1 MSWARARRSTA
12 RTGRP
17 RSAEVQASRGTA
29 VGVTEIKT
37 DGADDCATREA
48 FFGFDTRFTELEME
62 PTCCLV
68 CYYGIFYLLM
78 MIKIEQTY
86 AEII

>member
-17 RSAEVQASRGTA
+17 RSAEVQPSRGTA

-48 FFGFDTRFTELEME
+48 FFGFDTRLGQLEME
-62 PTCCLV
+62 PTVTRRLFLYWPPKAV
-68 CYYGIFYLLM
+68 ELLLGVLL
-78 MIKIEQTY
+78 
-86 AEII
+86 